1 MPGQRHRHKSRARR
15 RGNGGCWVIP
25 IIIISAIGSYVGN
38 TFKSIE
44 DPEPNDDSNS
54 TSSIPPRQQE
64 VPAEKLMKIM
74 KEERLLNEEV
84 EGNSLWAFFMA
95 LFSVLLAI
103 FTCFTY
109 LEHETQIQ
117 EMDNKLDLET
127 LRKIKAEAFDE
138 AKTLIYKKIQEDEE
152 RRKKEETSENSE
164 SDEKTVQSESSE
176 IEELV
181 DGRDDK
187 ETNVKRK
194 EDQNVVYL
202 DKDYLKD
209 NQQFI
214 NIENSVVYIEKSSR
228 SPSPTED

>member
-1 MPGQRHRHKSRARR
+1 MA
-15 RGNGGCWVIP
+15 
-25 IIIISAIGSYVGN
+25 
-38 TFKSIE
+38 
-44 DPEPNDDSNS
+44 
-54 TSSIPPRQQE
+54 
-64 VPAEKLMKIM
+64 
-74 KEERLLNEEV
+74 
-84 EGNSLWAFFMA
+84 SLVYADAGLCA
-95 LFSVLLAI
+95 L
-103 FTCFTY
+103 
-109 LEHETQIQ
+109 

-127 LRKIKAEAFDE
+127 LRKIKAKAFDE